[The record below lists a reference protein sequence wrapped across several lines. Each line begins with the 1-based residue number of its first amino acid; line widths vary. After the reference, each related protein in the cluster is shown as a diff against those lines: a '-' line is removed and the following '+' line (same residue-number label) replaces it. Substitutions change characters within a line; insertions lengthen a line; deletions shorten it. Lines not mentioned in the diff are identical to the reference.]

1 MHDFNIEL
9 QVPKDNPVLRVLF
22 HADKQN
28 VHNEHHRREQ
38 SDGNNGYA
46 SYRSSPSTICV
57 QLLATQDSGHRNS
70 RNDFSSTSNLN
81 TRTATCSS
89 NGKDGTCLGQITLP
103 ASWWPPLVG
112 RLDKTSESSFAKPA
126 PKQPKVNV
134 KVSYL
139 VYETEEES
147 CKGNE
152 GILFFKFCKSINIH
166 KC

>member
-1 MHDFNIEL
+1 M
-9 QVPKDNPVLRVLF
+9 RVLF

-28 VHNEHHRREQ
+28 VHNEHHRREE
-38 SDGNNGYA
+38 SDRNNGYT

-57 QLLATQDSGHRNS
+57 QLLATQDSGYKNS
-70 RNDFSSTSNLN
+70 RNDFSSFSSKTVRN

-112 RLDKTSESSFAKPA
+112 RIDKTSESSFAKPA
-126 PKQPKVNV
+126 PKQPKVNI

-152 GILFFKFCKSINIH
+152 GNVL
-166 KC
+166 